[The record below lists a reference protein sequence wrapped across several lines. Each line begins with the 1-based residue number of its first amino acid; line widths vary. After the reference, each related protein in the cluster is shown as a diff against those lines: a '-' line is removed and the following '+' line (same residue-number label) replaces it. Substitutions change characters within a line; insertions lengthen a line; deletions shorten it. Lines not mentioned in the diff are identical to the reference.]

1 MDNQED
7 TSLSQAFIS
16 IPDPRQAWKVEYNLV
31 EMLIIAVAAVL
42 SGADSFT
49 EIEAWA
55 EAKIDWLR
63 QYLVLINGIPSHDTF
78 GRLFAMIDP
87 QEFER
92 AFRQWIGDAVPSI
105 GAQVIA
111 IDGKTSRRTSNKID
125 KTPLHL
131 VSAFAAGSS
140 VVIGQKA
147 TDVKSNEKKAIPELL
162 ATLAIKGCT
171 VTIDAMGT
179 QANIAQAICDKEAD
193 YVLAVKDNQPL
204 LAESIRD
211 FNDIFQ
217 QEKDKTPHSVAET
230 VEKDHGRIEVRRCYA
245 FNQTECLSKPE
256 QWTNLKSFCVIE
268 SERTMNGKT
277 TFESRLY
284 ISSLPADASQLL
296 ASVRAH
302 WSVENSLHWCMDV
315 AFNDDQSR
323 MRTDFAAHN
332 FAVVKHIVLNLIR
345 LHQSDKKRSI
355 KIKRLRAAS
364 LDDFRAEIMGL
375 LVAI

>member
-1 MDNQED
+1 MENQED
-7 TSLSQAFIS
+7 KSLSQAFIS
-16 IPDPRQAWKVEYNLV
+16 IPDPRQVWKVEHNLV

-63 QYLVLINGIPSHDTF
+63 QYLVLTNGIPSHDTF

-87 QEFER
+87 QKFEQ
-92 AFRQWIGDAVPSI
+92 AFRQWIGSAVPSI

-140 VVIGQKA
+140 IVIGQKA

-211 FNDIFQ
+211 FHDIFQ

-277 TFESRLY
+277 TFERRLY

>member
-1 MDNQED
+1 
-7 TSLSQAFIS
+7 
-16 IPDPRQAWKVEYNLV
+16 
-31 EMLIIAVAAVL
+31 MLIIAVAAVL

-63 QYLVLINGIPSHDTF
+63 QYLVLTNGIPSHDTF

-87 QEFER
+87 KEFEQ
-92 AFRQWIGDAVPSI
+92 AFRQWIGSAVPSI

-140 VVIGQKA
+140 IVIGQKA

-211 FNDIFQ
+211 FHDIFQ

-277 TFESRLY
+277 TFERRLY

-364 LDDFRAEIMGL
+364 LDDFRAEIMVL

>member
-1 MDNQED
+1 MENQED

-16 IPDPRQAWKVEYNLV
+16 IPDPRQVWKVEHNLV

-63 QYLVLINGIPSHDTF
+63 QYLVLTNGIPSHDTF

-87 QEFER
+87 QKFEQ
-92 AFRQWIGDAVPSI
+92 AFRQWIGSAVPSI
-105 GAQVIA
+105 G
-111 IDGKTSRRTSNKID
+111 
-125 KTPLHL
+125 
-131 VSAFAAGSS
+131 
-140 VVIGQKA
+140 
-147 TDVKSNEKKAIPELL
+147 
-162 ATLAIKGCT
+162 
-171 VTIDAMGT
+171 AMGT

-211 FNDIFQ
+211 FHDIFQ

-268 SERTMNGKT
+268 SERTMN
-277 TFESRLY
+277 
-284 ISSLPADASQLL
+284 
-296 ASVRAH
+296 V
-302 WSVENSLHWCMDV
+302 
-315 AFNDDQSR
+315 
-323 MRTDFAAHN
+323 
-332 FAVVKHIVLNLIR
+332 
-345 LHQSDKKRSI
+345 
-355 KIKRLRAAS
+355 
-364 LDDFRAEIMGL
+364 
-375 LVAI
+375 

>member
-1 MDNQED
+1 MENQED

-16 IPDPRQAWKVEYNLV
+16 IPDPRQVWKVEHNLV

-63 QYLVLINGIPSHDTF
+63 QYLVLTNGIPSHDTF

-87 QEFER
+87 QKFEQ
-92 AFRQWIGDAVPSI
+92 AFRQWIGSAVPSI

-140 VVIGQKA
+140 IVIGQKA

-211 FNDIFQ
+211 FHDIFQ

-277 TFESRLY
+277 TFERRLY

-302 WSVENSLHWCMDV
+302 WRVENSLHWCMDV

>member
-1 MDNQED
+1 MENQED

-16 IPDPRQAWKVEYNLV
+16 IPDPRQVWKVEHNLV

-63 QYLVLINGIPSHDTF
+63 QYLVLTNGIPSHDTF

-87 QEFER
+87 QKFEQ
-92 AFRQWIGDAVPSI
+92 AFRQWIGSAVPSI

-140 VVIGQKA
+140 IVIGQKA

-211 FNDIFQ
+211 FHDIFQ

-277 TFESRLY
+277 TFERRLY